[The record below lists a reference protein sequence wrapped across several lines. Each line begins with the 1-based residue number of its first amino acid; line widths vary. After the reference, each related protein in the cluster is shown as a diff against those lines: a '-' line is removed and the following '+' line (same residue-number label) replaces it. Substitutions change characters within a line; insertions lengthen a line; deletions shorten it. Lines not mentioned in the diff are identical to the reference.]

1 MPLTAPPPV
10 PAPGEQVL
18 LNRRLYWRRVRWLTA
33 VLMLLWLAVSFAV
46 VFNARALRFPFFGWP
61 FSFWWAAQG
70 ALLVFLALVALYA
83 GAMSW
88 LERRYALDEQD

>member
-1 MPLTAPPPV
+1 MSD
-10 PAPGEQVL
+10 PAQE

-33 VLMLLWLAVSFAV
+33 CLMLLWFAASFGV
-46 VFNARALRFPFFGWP
+46 VFEARRLQFSFFGWP

-83 GAMSW
+83 WSMHQ
-88 LERRYALDEQD
+88 LDRHHHLDELD